1 MISFAA
7 RIQEDRGKGDMRTM
21 LKGLLLVVLLAAV
34 PAFAAG
40 LDGEWGAAVDSPK
53 GPVTVNY
60 TFKANG
66 GKLTGTT
73 TGPDG
78 SKLALKD
85 GKIDGAIISFAVD
98 VNLDGKPT
106 TLKYTGVV
114 AADSI
119 QMIVDVQG
127 TPVIINAKRV
137 AAK

>member
-1 MISFAA
+1 MGT
-7 RIQEDRGKGDMRTM
+7 R
-21 LKGLLLVVLLAAV
+21 LKGLLLALLLMSA

-40 LDGEWGAAVDSPK
+40 VDGDWTGSFDSPN
-53 GPVTVNY
+53 GPVAINY

-66 GKLTGTT
+66 ATLTGTT

-78 SKLALKD
+78 AKLAIKD
-85 GKIDGAIISFAVD
+85 GKIDGANIAFAVD
-98 VNLDGKPT
+98 VDFGGSPM

-119 QMIVDVQG
+119 ALTLDFQG
-127 TPVIINAKRV
+127 QPVNITVKKV